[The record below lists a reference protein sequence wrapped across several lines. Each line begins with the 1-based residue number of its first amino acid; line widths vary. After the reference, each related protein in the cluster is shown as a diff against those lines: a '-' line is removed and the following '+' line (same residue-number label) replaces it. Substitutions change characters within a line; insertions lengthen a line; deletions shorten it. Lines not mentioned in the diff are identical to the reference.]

1 MDLLVPPRRLGRLLS
16 GARLDHGLTLEEA
29 SAALDGLLDV
39 DELLDVELA
48 RREVSDEELLAI
60 TGLYGIET
68 STMVPARGELVI
80 DLDEGVIVADGGQ
93 VELTSEA
100 EIDEVLARYLALVFA
115 MRDVSAG
122 TVVPLR
128 LDDVVVLAE
137 ALGME
142 AADVEGRLGEL
153 MEVRPEPVRRR
164 MRLLRGRLLVPA
176 VGVLVT
182 TTACGPLVM
191 IPGERTPGP
200 LRTASAPVAVRGEL
214 PAARIGDAL
223 VQERDADGNPGPE
236 TVRNG

>member
-29 SAALDGLLDV
+29 SAALDGLLGV
-39 DELLDVELA
+39 DDLLDVELA
-48 RREVSDEELLAI
+48 RREVTDEELEAI
-60 TGLYGIET
+60 ADLYGIET

-80 DLDEGVIVADGGQ
+80 DLDEGVIVAGGGK
-93 VELTSEA
+93 VELASEA
-100 EIDEVLARYLALVFA
+100 EIDDVLSRYLALVFA
-115 MRDVSAG
+115 MRDVSPG
-122 TVVPLR
+122 TTVPLR
-128 LDDVVVLAE
+128 LDDVVVLAD

-142 AADVEGRLGEL
+142 AADVEDRLGEL
-153 MEVRPEPVRRR
+153 MEVRPEPVRKRL
-164 MRLLRGRLLVPA
+164 RLLRGRVLVPA

-191 IPGERTPGP
+191 IPGERSN
-200 LRTASAPVAVRGEL
+200 AAPVRGSDTPAVAGEL

-223 VQERDADGNPGPE
+223 VQERNADGTPGPE